1 MVLEATMICVDN
13 SDWARNG
20 DFAPSRLDAQYDT
33 ANLLGGA
40 KTQNNPENAVG
51 LLTMASKRVTV
62 AIAPTTDMG
71 AFLQALHNI
80 ACCGKC
86 DFVRAIQT
94 AQLALKHRLNRNQRQ
109 RIVVFVCSPIEATEK
124 QMELIGKT
132 LKKNNISL
140 DIISFGEVKE
150 NSALLQKLYAT
161 VNSNDT
167 SHLLEVT
174 ENSSPLTRAVMQ
186 SPIVA
191 DETGQRMSDQ
201 SLDEFGVDPSADPE
215 LYMALRLSLEDERAR
230 TRRAQQQQQAPA
242 GMQTGYTAEAE
253 RSTPEEAPATQAVHH
268 ESGDAAGVIVTET
281 PSMTAEVQDD
291 KPPTV
296 EDIMAMDIDE
306 ELRQALLLSLKEYVG
321 DDSAPEGDP
330 AQPTPQQHEGS
341 NPAPTE
347 QQQQPEQQ
355 RLEDP
360 TVKPDDSGDFK
371 TPRSEK
377 SDR

>member
-13 SDWARNG
+13 SDWSRNG

-51 LLTMASKRVTV
+51 LLTMANKRVTV

-80 ACCGKC
+80 VCSGKC
-86 DFVRAIQT
+86 DFIRGIQT

-109 RIVVFVCSPIEATEK
+109 RIVLFVCSPIEATEK
-124 QMELIGKT
+124 QMEVIGKT

-140 DIISFGEVKE
+140 DIISFGEVKD
-150 NSALLQKLYAT
+150 NAALLRKLYTT

-174 ENSSPLTRAVMQ
+174 ETSSPLTRAVMQ
-186 SPIVA
+186 SAIVT
-191 DETGQRMSDQ
+191 DETGQRMGDGM
-201 SLDEFGVDPSADPE
+201 DEFGVDPSADPE

-230 TRRAQQQQQAPA
+230 ARRAQQQQAPSD
-242 GMQTGYTAEAE
+242 MQTGHSTGAEQT
-253 RSTPEEAPATQAVHH
+253 TPEEGPGSMAHLH

-281 PSMTAEVQDD
+281 PSMTAESNDD
-291 KPPTV
+291 KPPSV

-306 ELRQALLLSLKEYVG
+306 ELRQALLLSLKEFVG
-321 DDSAPEGDP
+321 EDKKNEEMNDEG
-330 AQPTPQQHEGS
+330 G
-341 NPAPTE
+341 
-347 QQQQPEQQ
+347 
-355 RLEDP
+355 ED
-360 TVKPDDSGDFK
+360 KDKDARPDAG
-371 TPRSEK
+371 TQ
-377 SDR
+377 

>member
-40 KTQNNPENAVG
+40 KTQSNPENAVG
-51 LLTMASKRVTV
+51 LLTMACKRVTV

-80 ACCGKC
+80 SCFGKC
-86 DFVRAIQT
+86 DFIRALQT

-140 DIISFGEVKE
+140 DIISFGEVQN
-150 NSALLQKLYAT
+150 NSSLLKKLYMT

-174 ENSSPLTRAVMQ
+174 ENSSPLTRTVLQ
-186 SPIVA
+186 SAIVA
-191 DETGQRMSDQ
+191 DETGQRMTDQ
-201 SLDEFGVDPSADPE
+201 GLDEFGVDPSADPE

-230 TRRAQQQQQAPA
+230 SRRAQQQAPE
-242 GMQTGYTAEAE
+242 GMQTGHVAPQGETA
-253 RSTPEEAPATQAVHH
+253 PEQAPQTQASVN
-268 ESGDAAGVIVTET
+268 ESGDAAGVIVTDT
-281 PSMTAEVQDD
+281 PPMGSDVADD
-291 KPPTV
+291 KPPSV

-306 ELRQALLLSLKEYVG
+306 ELRQALLLSLKEYAGTEEEDDKQMTDG
-321 DDSAPEGDP
+321 DNQKSSQNPE
-330 AQPTPQQHEGS
+330 
-341 NPAPTE
+341 
-347 QQQQPEQQ
+347 
-355 RLEDP
+355 
-360 TVKPDDSGDFK
+360 
-371 TPRSEK
+371 
-377 SDR
+377 SDKK